1 MSINILLN
9 EQGNEP
15 LRFENEYFILK
26 RQDISYLISSES
38 GDKYEGEGYI
48 IITSNRLIIF
58 PKNKIRLNI
67 VFLFTPLNKI
77 YDNNKYLIT
86 K

>member
-48 IITSNRLIIF
+48 IIT
-58 PKNKIRLNI
+58 
-67 VFLFTPLNKI
+67 
-77 YDNNKYLIT
+77 
-86 K
+86 